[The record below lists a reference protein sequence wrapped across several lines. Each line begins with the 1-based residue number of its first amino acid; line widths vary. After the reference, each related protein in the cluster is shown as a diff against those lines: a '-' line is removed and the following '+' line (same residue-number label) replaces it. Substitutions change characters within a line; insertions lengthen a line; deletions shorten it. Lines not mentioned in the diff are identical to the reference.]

1 LLDYLSGSSPH
12 ISQPDLLFVLT
23 SGKEKKGHRRI
34 SQVQNS
40 KSKMQNH
47 NSKLKIRIWKL
58 LTLLPFLIS
67 GCGVYSFS
75 GSSLPGIKTV
85 AVPLFDNQTEEY
97 GIRENLTEAIA
108 NRFVTDNTLKVVNEK
123 IADSILHGSISKYIR
138 EAHTYDE
145 QENIKEYIVRI
156 WVKVWF
162 EEKKSKKIIWKDDN
176 IEGWGIYCVKDC
188 VDQSGNPKSEET
200 EDDGKQRAVE
210 KLAED
215 IVNRTV
221 KGW

>member
-1 LLDYLSGSSPH
+1 LPGS
-12 ISQPDLLFVLT
+12 SQPDLLSF
-23 SGKEKKGHRRI
+23 SSRHNGRRPNNLNLI
-34 SQVQNS
+34 R
-40 KSKMQNH
+40 MQN
-47 NSKLKIRIWKL
+47 NLKKFVYR
-58 LTLLPFLIS
+58 LLPTVYCLLLFIS

-75 GSSLPGIKTV
+75 GSSLPGIKTI

-97 GIRENLTEAIA
+97 GIRENLTEAVA
-108 NRFVTDNTLKVVNEK
+108 DRFVKDNTLKVVNEK

-138 EAHTYDE
+138 EAHTFDE

-156 WVKVWF
+156 RVNVWF

-188 VDQSGNPKSEET
+188 VDESGNPKALET
-200 EDDGKQRAVE
+200 EDDGKQRAIE

>member
-1 LLDYLSGSSPH
+1 MQNY
-12 ISQPDLLFVLT
+12 
-23 SGKEKKGHRRI
+23 
-34 SQVQNS
+34 NS
-40 KSKMQNH
+40 KS
-47 NSKLKIRIWKL
+47 KIRIWKL

-75 GSSLPGIKTV
+75 GSSIPGVKTI
-85 AVPLFDNQTEEY
+85 AVPLFDNQTQEY
-97 GIRENLTEAIA
+97 GIRESLTEAVA
-108 NRFVTDNTLKVVNEK
+108 DRFVKDNTLKVVNEK
-123 IADSILHGSISKYIR
+123 ITDSILHGSITKYIR
-138 EAHTYDE
+138 ESHTFDE

-156 WVKVWF
+156 WVNVWF

-176 IEGWGIYCVKDC
+176 REGWGIYCVKDC
-188 VDQSGNPKSEET
+188 VDESGNPKSDET
-200 EDDGKQRAVE
+200 EDDGKQRAID